1 MLRLLAIIF
10 LTYFFF
16 KYTIR
21 LLAPFIIKRFANKM
35 QDKFRQE
42 FNQQYKSN
50 DSKEGEVT
58 IENKKKSS
66 NSKTDKVGDYVDFEE
81 VDE

>member
-1 MLRLLAIIF
+1 MKVLAIIF

-21 LLAPFIIKRFANKM
+21 LLAPFLIKRFANKM

-42 FNQQYKSN
+42 FNQQYKNN

-66 NSKTDKVGDYVDFEE
+66 NSKTDRVGDYVDFEE

>member
-1 MLRLLAIIF
+1 MKVLAIIF
-10 LTYFFF
+10 LMYFFF

-21 LLAPFIIKRFANKM
+21 LLAPFLIKRFANKM

-42 FNQQYKSN
+42 FNQQYKNN

>member
-1 MLRLLAIIF
+1 MKVLAIIF
-10 LTYFFF
+10 LTYFVF

-21 LLAPFIIKRFANKM
+21 LLAPFLIKRFANKM

-42 FNQQYKSN
+42 FNQQYKNN

>member
-1 MLRLLAIIF
+1 MKVLAIIF
-10 LTYFFF
+10 LTYFVF

-21 LLAPFIIKRFANKM
+21 LLAPFLIKRFANKM

-42 FNQQYKSN
+42 FNQQYKNN

-66 NSKTDKVGDYVDFEE
+66 DSKTDKVGDYVDFEE

>member
-1 MLRLLAIIF
+1 MKVLAIIF

-21 LLAPFIIKRFANKM
+21 LLAPFLIKRFANKM

-42 FNQQYKSN
+42 FNQQYKNN
-50 DSKEGEVT
+50 DAKEGEVT

>member
-1 MLRLLAIIF
+1 MKVLAIIF
-10 LTYFFF
+10 LTYFVF

-21 LLAPFIIKRFANKM
+21 LLAPFLIKRFANKM
-35 QDKFRQE
+35 HDKFRQE
-42 FNQQYKSN
+42 FNQQYKNN

>member
-1 MLRLLAIIF
+1 MKVLAIIF

-21 LLAPFIIKRFANKM
+21 LLAPFLIKRFANKM

-42 FNQQYKSN
+42 FNQQYKNN

-58 IENKKKSS
+58 IENKNKSS

-81 VDE
+81 VDD

>member
-1 MLRLLAIIF
+1 MKVLAIIF

-21 LLAPFIIKRFANKM
+21 LLAPFLIKRFANKM

-42 FNQQYKSN
+42 FNQQYKNN

-81 VDE
+81 VDD

>member
-1 MLRLLAIIF
+1 MKVLAIIF

-21 LLAPFIIKRFANKM
+21 LLAPFLIKRFANKM

-42 FNQQYKSN
+42 FSQQYKNN

>member
-1 MLRLLAIIF
+1 MKVLAIIF

-42 FNQQYKSN
+42 FNQQYKNN

-58 IENKKKSS
+58 IENKNKSS
-66 NSKTDKVGDYVDFEE
+66 NSKSNKVGDYIDFEE

>member
-1 MLRLLAIIF
+1 MKVLAIIF
-10 LTYFFF
+10 LTYFVF

-21 LLAPFIIKRFANKM
+21 LLAPFLIKRFATKM

-42 FNQQYKSN
+42 FNQQYKNN

-66 NSKTDKVGDYVDFEE
+66 DSKTDKVGDYVDFEE

>member
-1 MLRLLAIIF
+1 MKVLAIIF

-21 LLAPFIIKRFANKM
+21 LLAPFLIKRFANKI

-42 FNQQYKSN
+42 FNQQYKNN

>member
-1 MLRLLAIIF
+1 MKVLAIIF

-21 LLAPFIIKRFANKM
+21 LLAPFLIKRFANKM

-42 FNQQYKSN
+42 FNQQYKNN

-66 NSKTDKVGDYVDFEE
+66 NSKTDKVGDYIDFEE

>member
-1 MLRLLAIIF
+1 MKVLAIIF

-21 LLAPFIIKRFANKM
+21 LLAPFLIKRFANKM

-42 FNQQYKSN
+42 FNQQYKNN
-50 DSKEGEVT
+50 DSQEGEVT

>member
-1 MLRLLAIIF
+1 MKVLAIIF

-42 FNQQYKSN
+42 FNQQYKNN
-50 DSKEGEVT
+50 DLKEGEVT

>member
-1 MLRLLAIIF
+1 MKVLAIIF
-10 LTYFFF
+10 LTYFVF

-21 LLAPFIIKRFANKM
+21 LLAPFLIKRFANKM

-42 FNQQYKSN
+42 FNQQYKNN
-50 DSKEGEVT
+50 DSKEGDVT

-66 NSKTDKVGDYVDFEE
+66 NSKTDNVGDYVDFEE

>member
-1 MLRLLAIIF
+1 MKVLAIIF

-21 LLAPFIIKRFANKM
+21 LLAPFLIKRFANKM

-42 FNQQYKSN
+42 FNQQYKNN
-50 DSKEGEVT
+50 DSKEGEIT

>member
-1 MLRLLAIIF
+1 MKVLAIIF

-21 LLAPFIIKRFANKM
+21 LLAPFLIKRFANKM

-42 FNQQYKSN
+42 FNQQYKNN

>member
-1 MLRLLAIIF
+1 LKVLAIIF

-21 LLAPFIIKRFANKM
+21 LLAPFLIKRFANKM

-42 FNQQYKSN
+42 FNQQYKNN

-81 VDE
+81 VDD

>member
-1 MLRLLAIIF
+1 MKVLAIIF
-10 LTYFFF
+10 LTYFVF

-21 LLAPFIIKRFANKM
+21 LLAPFLIKRFANKM

-42 FNQQYKSN
+42 FNQQYKNN

-66 NSKTDKVGDYVDFEE
+66 NSKTDNVGDYVDFEE

>member
-1 MLRLLAIIF
+1 LKVLAIIF

-42 FNQQYKSN
+42 FNQQYKNN

>member
-1 MLRLLAIIF
+1 MKVLAIIF

-42 FNQQYKSN
+42 FNQQYKNN
-50 DSKEGEVT
+50 DSKEGDVT

>member
-1 MLRLLAIIF
+1 MKVLVIIF

-42 FNQQYKSN
+42 FNQQYKNN

>member
-1 MLRLLAIIF
+1 MKVLAIIF

-21 LLAPFIIKRFANKM
+21 LLAPFLIKRFANKM

-42 FNQQYKSN
+42 FNQQYKNN
-50 DSKEGEVT
+50 DSMEGEVT

-66 NSKTDKVGDYVDFEE
+66 NSKIDKVGDYVDFEE

>member
-1 MLRLLAIIF
+1 MKVLAIIF

-21 LLAPFIIKRFANKM
+21 LLAPLLIKRFANKM

-42 FNQQYKSN
+42 FNRQYKNN
-50 DSKEGEVT
+50 DTKEGEIT

>member
-1 MLRLLAIIF
+1 MKILAIIF

-21 LLAPFIIKRFANKM
+21 LLAPFLIKRFANKM

-42 FNQQYKSN
+42 FNQQYKNN

>member
-1 MLRLLAIIF
+1 
-10 LTYFFF
+10 
-16 KYTIR
+16 
-21 LLAPFIIKRFANKM
+21 M

-42 FNQQYKSN
+42 FDQQYKN
-50 DSKEGEVT
+50 DSKEGEIT

>member
-1 MLRLLAIIF
+1 MKVLAIIF

-21 LLAPFIIKRFANKM
+21 LLAPFLIKRFANKM

-42 FNQQYKSN
+42 FNQQYKNN

-66 NSKTDKVGDYVDFEE
+66 NSKTDIVGDYVDFEE

>member
-1 MLRLLAIIF
+1 MKVLAIIF

-21 LLAPFIIKRFANKM
+21 LLAPFLIKRFANKM
-35 QDKFRQE
+35 QDKFKQE
-42 FNQQYKSN
+42 FNQQHKNS
-50 DSKEGEVT
+50 DLKEGEVT
-58 IENKKKSS
+58 IENKNKSS
-66 NSKTDKVGDYVDFEE
+66 NSKSNKVGDYIDFEE

>member
-1 MLRLLAIIF
+1 MKVLAIIF

-42 FNQQYKSN
+42 FNQQYKNN

-66 NSKTDKVGDYVDFEE
+66 NSKTEKVGDYVDFEE

>member
-1 MLRLLAIIF
+1 MKVLAIIF

-42 FNQQYKSN
+42 FNQQYKNN

-66 NSKTDKVGDYVDFEE
+66 DSKTDKVGDYVDFEE

>member
-1 MLRLLAIIF
+1 MKVLAIIF
-10 LTYFFF
+10 LTYFVF

-21 LLAPFIIKRFANKM
+21 LLDPFLIKRFANKM

-42 FNQQYKSN
+42 FNQQYKNN

>member
-1 MLRLLAIIF
+1 LKVLAIIF

-21 LLAPFIIKRFANKM
+21 LLAPFLIKRFANKM

-42 FNQQYKSN
+42 FNQQNKNN

-58 IENKKKSS
+58 IETNKKSS
-66 NSKTDKVGDYVDFEE
+66 NSKTDNVGDYVDFEE

>member
-1 MLRLLAIIF
+1 LKVLAIIF

-21 LLAPFIIKRFANKM
+21 LLAPFLIKRFANKM

-42 FNQQYKSN
+42 FNQQFKNN

>member
-1 MLRLLAIIF
+1 LKVLAIIF

-21 LLAPFIIKRFANKM
+21 LLAPFLIKRFANKM

-42 FNQQYKSN
+42 FNQQYKNN

-66 NSKTDKVGDYVDFEE
+66 NSKTDRVGDYVDFEE

>member
-1 MLRLLAIIF
+1 MKVLAIIF
-10 LTYFFF
+10 LMYFFF

-21 LLAPFIIKRFANKM
+21 LLAPFLIKRFANKM

-42 FNQQYKSN
+42 FNQKYKNN
-50 DSKEGEVT
+50 DSKEGEIT